1 MAGSTGPTSLLAVL
15 EHDGHA
21 GRGAGA
27 VVRAEQ
33 SAQLPS
39 YMTAFIAL
47 LVVVAVAACQSL
59 VDTQVAV
66 AVVEPR

>member
-1 MAGSTGPTSLLAVL
+1 MLLFFKKRWPDLKHST
-15 EHDGHA
+15 